1 MTCIVAFRTDTQ
13 AYVLPL
19 VGATVSHCV
28 ISQPKFVPLELVTGL
43 PDLLKELLPDGL
55 IEKCAR
61 LDRLSCNASRQKIY
75 CWWMGK
81 SQAEREVII
90 KLCSKVA

>member
-19 VGATVSHCV
+19 VGATIFACV
-28 ISQPKFVPLELVTGL
+28 ISQPKYVPLWLVTGL
-43 PDLLKELLPDGL
+43 PDLLNDLLPGGL

-61 LDRLSCNASRQKIY
+61 PDRLSCNVSRQKIY